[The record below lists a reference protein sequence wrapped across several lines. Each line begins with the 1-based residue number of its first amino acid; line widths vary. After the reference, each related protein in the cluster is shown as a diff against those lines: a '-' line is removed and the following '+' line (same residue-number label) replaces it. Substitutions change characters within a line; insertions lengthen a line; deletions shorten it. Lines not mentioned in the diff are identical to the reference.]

1 MENII
6 IYLVGGIASLLG
18 LLWWQNNKLNSAKG
32 MLENLEVK
40 EELLEKDKERA
51 VLEAQVE
58 ALKKFTNV
66 KELTDEELANI
77 FNINKPKP

>member
-77 FNINKPKP
+77 FNINKPKL